1 MAVDPHAPRE
11 RRAEFRFY
19 QELNDFLPLARRGR
33 SFSFAF
39 YGTPS
44 VKDAVEAIGVPH
56 PEVDLILVDGVSVIF
71 GHLLQGGERV
81 AVYPVF
87 EALDIA
93 PLQHLRPAPLREPR
107 FAVDANLGKLAR
119 YLRLLGFD
127 TVFKNH
133 IADAHLVQLALS
145 ERRIILSRDI
155 GLLKR
160 GEVTHG
166 YWLRA
171 TAPRTQLRELV
182 AALQLESLCRPF
194 SRCAQC
200 NQQLHEVD
208 KVSLRSR
215 LPADTLSYYERF
227 MQCSRCRKLYWS
239 GSHYRRM
246 SRFFASLQAG
256 VE

>member
-1 MAVDPHAPRE
+1 MAFDPHAPRE

-19 QELNDFLPLARRGR
+19 QELNDFLPLARRGH

-56 PEVDLILVDGVSVIF
+56 PEVDLILVDGVSVVF
-71 GHLLQGGERV
+71 GHLLEGGERV

-87 EALDIA
+87 EVLDIA

-107 FAVDANLGKLAR
+107 FAADANLGKLAR

-127 TVFKNH
+127 TVFENH
-133 IADAHLVQLALS
+133 IDDARLVQLALS

-171 TAPRTQLRELV
+171 TAPAKQLRELV
-182 AALQLESLCRPF
+182 AALQLESRCQPF
-194 SRCAQC
+194 TRCAQC
-200 NQQLHEVD
+200 NATLHEVT
-208 KVSLRSR
+208 KESLQSR

-227 MQCSRCRKLYWS
+227 MQCESCRQLYWP
-239 GSHYRRM
+239 GSHYRRLSAM
-246 SRFFASLQAG
+246 FAGLIKRG
-256 VE
+256 